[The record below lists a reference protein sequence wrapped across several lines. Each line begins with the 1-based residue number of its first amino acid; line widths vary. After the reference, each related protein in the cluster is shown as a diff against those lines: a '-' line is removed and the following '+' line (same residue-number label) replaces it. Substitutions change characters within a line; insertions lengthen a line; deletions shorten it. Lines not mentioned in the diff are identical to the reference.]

1 MKRESWRVLRWSVG
15 LVTLFLLL
23 AGCALFNHSPVA
35 RITASPLTGQSP
47 LSVNFDASDSSDPDD
62 DPLSYEWDFGD
73 GSDTAVGEIVD
84 HVFTATDET
93 TIYTVTLTV
102 TDGRGGRS
110 TASQSIEVTPGPA
123 GETGGEGFPVARFT
137 PDRIIGRTP
146 LTVLFDATE
155 STGGRG
161 EIVEYDWDFGD
172 GEKGIGSRI
181 AHTFEPAETET
192 YTVTLFVWNSE
203 GDVATEQAE
212 IIVVVPDPQGGDEEP
227 VADISVLQLVQT
239 YHSTDMPNVPSFFEV
254 TLSPAGSYAD
264 AGHTIEYYAWDFGD
278 GALVVETSDM
288 DVTHIYELHAPTH
301 TYIARLSVFDD
312 QGYEDTKS
320 VNITLTDHE

>member
-1 MKRESWRVLRWSVG
+1 LRFTAG
-15 LVTLFLLL
+15 LVCGTLILSFLLL
-23 AGCALFNHSPVA
+23 SGCILFNRPPIA
-35 RITASPLTGQSP
+35 RIEADPLNGESP
-47 LSVNFDASDSSDPDD
+47 LSVTFDASASSDPDGD
-62 DPLSYEWDFGD
+62 QLTYEWDFGD
-73 GSDTAVGEIVD
+73 GGKETGRVVY
-84 HVFTATDET
+84 HVFTATGGTEV
-93 TIYTVTLTV
+93 YAVTLTV

-110 TASQSIEVTPGPA
+110 VTSQSIEVFPPSDG
-123 GETGGEGFPVARFT
+123 GTGGTGFPVARFT
-137 PDRIIGRTP
+137 ADRIIGRIP
-146 LTVLFDATE
+146 LTVSFDATE